1 MDGVSTLLSFAL
13 CLWLSSC
20 PLAFE
25 RSSFGLSWTLWLLPA
40 FSLHFFSLSFF
51 VFLFSF
57 TPSLSRAFAIHY
69 SLDATTCSG
78 ATETTASPTSTCGER
93 DETAKPG
100 ALSSSLRSIQQTNH
114 HKRRPSPA
122 MSALE
127 QLLALGIP
135 EAKATYA
142 LDRFNGRIEHASD
155 WVFGDVSE
163 SDASLPVSPMTSF
176 LYPSLCS
183 PGRRM
188 GATHPTD
195 ACSASQ
201 SIYVHDDRARPT
213 SFVNR
218 SSPPPHTPICPPLSP
233 VQFALTDADFSAGL
247 GSDDLIDLARQIDD
261 DDAELSKAIAASMLP
276 VDDPSSSTS
285 SFGHAPLHPPP
296 PPPPPSTSAAA
307 SGVAEVQ
314 QQTTAMANVQ
324 GKDNSMA
331 LIPTTV
337 SDDRTTPGPSFF

>member
-1 MDGVSTLLSFAL
+1 MGCRRCFLSL
-13 CLWLSSC
+13 CACGS
-20 PLAFE
+20 PLA
-25 RSSFGLSWTLWLLPA
+25 RLPLSDLPLGSRGRCGC
-40 FSLHFFSLSFF
+40 FLRFPCIFFSLSFF

-195 ACSASQ
+195 ACSATQ

-218 SSPPPHTPICPPLSP
+218 S
-233 VQFALTDADFSAGL
+233 F
-247 GSDDLIDLARQIDD
+247 
-261 DDAELSKAIAASMLP
+261 
-276 VDDPSSSTS
+276 
-285 SFGHAPLHPPP
+285 PPP
-296 PPPPPSTSAAA
+296 PTDLSPF
-307 SGVAEVQ
+307 
-314 QQTTAMANVQ
+314 
-324 GKDNSMA
+324 
-331 LIPTTV
+331 V
-337 SDDRTTPGPSFF
+337 SRPVRADGCRLFSWPRQRRPH